1 MSQRHGDLAP
11 AVPAGRPSEQGAAL
25 IFALFGLCTL
35 TILGLGLTSLG
46 MMATRM
52 TSNERDTQ
60 QALGLADAGLAHARK
75 LITYQEWDWPTMTP
89 FLNGGDGNGC
99 TGDELS
105 QAPAGAPVGYP
116 TLFITSAAA
125 GGQPIGTGTYRV
137 YVCDDDLTDVD
148 PTTGVLNVDQN
159 ADVNKRIL
167 VRSVGTTANGAT
179 ATVEHV
185 FSPSSAPAILVNGNL
200 KVRGDVNVM
209 GSGGIIHSNGTTDI
223 VGNSTCAQQYFSAT
237 QQITGGIPEGGAG
250 CNQPGELRPGS
261 APINIRNMDASSYR
275 QLAEYMLTTEIVGG
289 NTQEVIYRNWNYPA
303 AAAND
308 LVTPVAGAV
317 VAGAAW
323 VRCNATPVDARC
335 TTWPARWTFNRSNF
349 EWRSNGDIKTTVY
362 YATTHVNFGGNIN
375 TSTAIDTAG
384 NHVATVPP
392 LQTPGLTIL
401 AQGSILVG
409 GGATILG
416 KLVVS
421 SVGPIAFLSNQDLNM
436 DGTSGGGGANWNGLL
451 YARHQIEISGS
462 PQVNGQVVALNAAD
476 TDFPV
481 AWPTGGV
488 NPSNPV
494 RLQGGY
500 MTISGTPNIT
510 YAGNGMMSTLPQA
523 WRECRQDP
531 ANVNPLPGRIDDA
544 CGRLYGGT

>member
-1 MSQRHGDLAP
+1 MSPQPP
-11 AVPAGRPSEQGAAL
+11 ATSMRTPGRRSERGAAL
-25 IFALFGLCTL
+25 IFALLGLATL

-46 MMATRM
+46 MMAMRM

-75 LITYQEWDWPTMTP
+75 LITYQEWDTTNMSA
-89 FLNGGDGNGC
+89 FLVGGDGNGC

-105 QAPAGAPVGYP
+105 QAPAIAPAGYP
-116 TLFITSAAA
+116 TLFIQSAAA

-148 PTTGVLNVDQN
+148 PVTGNLDANQN

-185 FSPSSAPAILVNGNL
+185 FSPSDAPAILVNGNL

-209 GSGGIIHSNGTTDI
+209 GSGGIIHSNGNTEI
-223 VGNSTCAQQYFSAT
+223 VGNSTCAQQYYSAT

-261 APINIRNMDASSYR
+261 APINIRNMDASNYR
-275 QLAEYMLTTEIVGG
+275 RLAEFQLTTEIVGG
-289 NTQEVIYRNWNYPA
+289 NAQGVILRNPNYPN

-308 LVTPVAGAV
+308 LVAPA
-317 VAGAAW
+317 AGAAW
-323 VRCNATPVDARC
+323 VRC
-335 TTWPARWTFNRSNF
+335 PAAVGCSAVPAGWTFNRNSF
-349 EWRSNGDIKTTVY
+349 EWRSNGNVMTTVY
-362 YATTHVNFGGNIN
+362 YATTHVSLGGNMNTAVGIN
-375 TSTAIDTAG
+375 AAGTTAAP
-384 NHVATVPP
+384 VPP
-392 LQTPGLTIL
+392 PGLTVL
-401 AQGSILVG
+401 ALGSIKLG

-416 KLVVS
+416 KLIVS
-421 SVGPIAFLSNQDLNM
+421 SVGRIAFLTNQDLDLN
-436 DGTSGGGGANWNGLL
+436 GTSGGGGANWSGLL
-451 YARHQIEISGS
+451 YARHQIEITGS
-462 PQVNGQVVALNAAD
+462 PAVTGQVVALNAAD
-476 TDFPV
+476 TSYPV
-481 AWPTGGV
+481 GFADPQV

-494 RLQGGY
+494 PLQGGF
-500 MTISGTPNIT
+500 MNISGTPNIT
-510 YAGNGMMSTLPQA
+510 YNGGGMTSTMPQA

-531 ANVNPLPGRIDDA
+531 ANVNPLPGREDDA
-544 CGRLYGGT
+544 CGSLYGGT